1 MVETDHPNALFE
13 ERLQPNLVAH
23 HRLEAILGLV
33 WAALGEEAGFG
44 GNL

>member
-1 MVETDHPNALFE
+1 MAETDHPNALFE
-13 ERLQPNLVAH
+13 ERPQPNLVAH
-23 HRLEAILGLV
+23 HQLKAILDLA

>member
-13 ERLQPNLVAH
+13 ERPQPNLVAH
-23 HRLEAILGLV
+23 HQLEAILDLA